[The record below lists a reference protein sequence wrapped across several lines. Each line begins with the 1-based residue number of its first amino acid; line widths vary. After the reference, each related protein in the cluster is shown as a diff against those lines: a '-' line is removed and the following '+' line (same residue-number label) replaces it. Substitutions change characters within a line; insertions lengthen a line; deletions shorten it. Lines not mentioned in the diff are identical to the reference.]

1 MTIREEALV
10 ILDEF
15 IQNENL
21 KRHMYAVEAAMRDYA
36 LDFSEDPDLWG
47 VVGLLHDF
55 DWEIHPTLEAHAL
68 NGAPILRARGV
79 PEEIIQCILSHVD
92 YTGIPRDTLMAKSLY
107 ACDEITGLIIAAALV
122 RPSKSIL
129 DLKVKSIK
137 KKWKDKRFAAAVD
150 RDEIEE
156 AAEELGVELWSHV
169 DHVLLSMRRVAEEI
183 GLSGLPASIE

>member
-1 MTIREEALV
+1 MTSREEALT

-21 KRHMYAVEAAMRDYA
+21 KRHMYAVEAAIRDYA
-36 LDFSEDPDLWG
+36 LDFGEDPDLWG
-47 VVGLLHDF
+47 LAGLLHDF
-55 DWEIHPTLEAHAL
+55 DWEIHPSLDAHAQD
-68 NGAPILRARGV
+68 GAPILRARGV
-79 PEEIIQCILSHVD
+79 PEDVIQCILSHVD
-92 YTGIPRDTLMAKSLY
+92 FTGVPRNTQMAKSLF
-107 ACDEITGLIIAAALV
+107 ACDEITGLITAAALV

-150 RDEIEE
+150 RDEIEK

-169 DHVLLSMRRVAEEI
+169 DHVLHSMQRIAPEI
-183 GLSGLPASIE
+183 GLE

>member
-1 MTIREEALV
+1 MTSREEAQA

-36 LDFSEDPDLWG
+36 LDFGEDPDLWG
-47 VVGLLHDF
+47 LAGLLHDF
-55 DWEIHPTLEAHAL
+55 DWEIHPTLEAHPQK
-68 NGAPILRARGV
+68 GVPILRARGV
-79 PEEIIQCILSHVD
+79 PEKIIQCILSHVD
-92 YTGIPRDTLMAKSLY
+92 YTGVPRDTLIAKSLY
-107 ACDEITGLIIAAALV
+107 ACDEITGLITAAALV

-150 RDEIEE
+150 RDEIEK
-156 AAEELGVELWSHV
+156 ATEELGVELWNHV
-169 DHVLLSMRRVAEEI
+169 DHVLRSMQRIAEEI
-183 GLSGLPASIE
+183 GLGG